1 MGFSLISQAIF
12 RITRALISSVF
23 QKQRHKSPSN
33 SDANFPM
40 TPLLNSLNT
49 VKEKKNIA
57 AFFIIVIQKRKI
69 MRLWKVSCS
78 SHSFIFNHNPRF
90 SHIFLGYS
98 PTTNKTFRNHLGEDS
113 SDISSAE
120 VSKPQPVFFIT
131 SAQFRARSQLQCK

>member
-57 AFFIIVIQKRKI
+57 AFFIIVI
-69 MRLWKVSCS
+69 
-78 SHSFIFNHNPRF
+78 
-90 SHIFLGYS
+90 
-98 PTTNKTFRNHLGEDS
+98 
-113 SDISSAE
+113 
-120 VSKPQPVFFIT
+120 
-131 SAQFRARSQLQCK
+131 